1 MKFDYVVLPVKN
13 FQLTKT
19 ESKTRQPDDGHPADI
34 SLKNEKNTSA
44 GLWVFH
50 TGKLCFSRLTRK
62 VYMVYPPPPRKILNT
77 RLARKLLPFWC
88 SIIAI

>member
-34 SLKNEKNTSA
+34 SLKNEKKTHPPDCPLVN
-44 GLWVFH
+44 GLSPPL
-50 TGKLCFSRLTRK
+50 GK
-62 VYMVYPPPPRKILNT
+62 Y
-77 RLARKLLPFWC
+77 
-88 SIIAI
+88 